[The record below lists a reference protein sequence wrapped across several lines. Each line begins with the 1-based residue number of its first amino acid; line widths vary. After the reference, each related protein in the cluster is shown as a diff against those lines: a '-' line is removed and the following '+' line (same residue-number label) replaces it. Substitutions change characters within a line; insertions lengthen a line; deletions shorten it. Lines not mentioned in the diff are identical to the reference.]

1 MFGALANVLDQG
13 ITVAI
18 EKDWV
23 VVMSKSCDLD
33 KKQQNQLNNSFHNE
47 HDNDKDQSSSS
58 SSKMNDWLS
67 ETNITMTQIDLS
79 CKSLAP
85 ALAGYLLAMY
95 GNNLKGAALFIGVL
109 NISCLI
115 VQWVC
120 SLFIYKLIPDL
131 SIKLDCSTS
140 SAEHYA
146 SFTQRERAS
155 SIIDE
160 EEIPLVTHGY
170 YTLVKHHPV
179 LKVEETT
186 NGNKYQYFM
195 DSIVPQRWKIYMNQ
209 STAWSGL
216 ALAFL

>member
-1 MFGALANVLDQG
+1 MLDQG

-23 VVMSKSCDLD
+23 VIMSKSCDLA
-33 KKQQNQLNNSFHNE
+33 
-47 HDNDKDQSSSS
+47 
-58 SSKMNDWLS
+58 KMNDWLS

-120 SLFIYKLIPDL
+120 SLYIYKLIPDL
-131 SIKLDCSTS
+131 SIKLDSTTS
-140 SAEHYA
+140 NSEYYA
-146 SFTQRERAS
+146 SFTQRERAP

-160 EEIPLVTHGY
+160 EEITLVTHGY

-186 NGNKYQYFM
+186 NENKYQYLI
-195 DSIVPQRWKIYMNQ
+195 DSIIPQGWKIYMNQ